1 MSCSIPGDS
10 EELDSAKEDPQT
22 TDITENNNSIMS
34 FFKTL
39 VSSYLRFFSSVLLL
53 KCFVILRIMRT
64 LVSLF

>member
-1 MSCSIPGDS
+1 MSCSVPGDS

-39 VSSYLRFFSSVLLL
+39 VSSYLRVFPRFYCSNVLL
-53 KCFVILRIMRT
+53 F
-64 LVSLF
+64 